1 MGGGGVRMNDFERQI
16 AGAKGEGLYSE
27 KIETLQVNLGFLC
40 NQQCAHCHLDASP
53 QRDEIMGWDVMELI
67 LEAARSAG
75 CQLVDLTG
83 GAPELNPHFC
93 RFVAALRREGHRV
106 KVRTNLTVFSEPG
119 MEELPEFFR
128 YQQVQLVASLPCY
141 LEENVCAQRGK
152 GVYEKSVAAIKRL
165 NILGYGSNPE
175 LPLSLV
181 YNPGGPFLPPPQS
194 ALEEDYRRELG
205 QRFNITFT
213 HLLTIANMPLG
224 RFRTDLIRKKEQE
237 GYMQLLRESF
247 NPFTVKGLMCC
258 RQLSVGWDGTLYD
271 CDFNLAL
278 GLAVNHGAP
287 DHIRSFTPKE
297 LKTRR
302 IVTGEHCFGCTAGA
316 GSSCGG
322 ALV

>member
-1 MGGGGVRMNDFERQI
+1 MNEFERQI
-16 AGAKGEGLYSE
+16 EVISGGGLHSLN
-27 KIETLQVNLGFLC
+27 IETLQVNLGLLC
-40 NQQCAHCHLDASP
+40 NQQCAHCHLEASP

-83 GAPELNPHFC
+83 GAPELNPHF
-93 RFVAALRREGHRV
+93 RYFVEALRREGHQV
-106 KVRTNLTVFSEPG
+106 KVRTNLTVLLKPG

-128 YQQVQLVASLPCY
+128 DHQVQLVASLPCY

-152 GVYEKSVAAIKRL
+152 GVYERSVAAIKRL
-165 NILGYGSNPE
+165 NALGYGSHPE
-175 LPLSLV
+175 LPLYLV

-205 QRFNITFT
+205 QHFNITFT
-213 HLLTIANMPLG
+213 HLLTITNMPLG
-224 RFRTDLIRKKEQE
+224 RFRTELIGKKGEKD
-237 GYMQLLRESF
+237 YMQLLRESF
-247 NPFTVKGLMCC
+247 NPHTVKGLMCC
-258 RQLSVGWDGTLYD
+258 HQLSVGWDGTLYD

-278 GLAVNHGAP
+278 GLPVNHGAP
-287 DHIRSFTPKE
+287 DHIRSFRSKE

-302 IVTGEHCFGCTAGA
+302 IVTGEHCFACTAGA